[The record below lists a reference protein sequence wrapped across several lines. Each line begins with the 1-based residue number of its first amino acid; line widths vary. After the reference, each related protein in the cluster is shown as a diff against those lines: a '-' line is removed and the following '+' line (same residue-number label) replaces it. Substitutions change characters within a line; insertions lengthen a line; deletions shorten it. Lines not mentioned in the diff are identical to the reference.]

1 MTEFCCCW
9 WHSYSAWYN
18 TPRWIMFG
26 RFVAIGAAVGYL
38 GKPEAYAPDM
48 SKGLTLVFGIAYII
62 MALVS
67 FFGIIG
73 SLFSA
78 AGAVRIF
85 ATMLWGFVLVNL
97 VIAIINIIS
106 LTTNKQTAIDR
117 CIYNGQLQ
125 ANSTISNINQSQSGT
140 PVVSNITDGATSA
153 AYGKVS
159 GNLPDVCSNIETWRI
174 IIFGIAVGIIILFQ
188 AYFARVASRFAEQ
201 LEAEFYRKHHHKLE
215 DHSSRNGNNSTTGTD
230 PYSHHK

>member
-1 MTEFCCCW
+1 
-9 WHSYSAWYN
+9 
-18 TPRWIMFG
+18 
-26 RFVAIGAAVGYL
+26 
-38 GKPEAYAPDM
+38 M

-106 LTTNKQTAIDR
+106 LATNKQTAVDR
-117 CIYNGQLQ
+117 CISQI
-125 ANSTISNINQSQSGT
+125 NSNTNQSG
-140 PVVSNITDGATSA
+140 ITSSD
-153 AYGKVS
+153 
-159 GNLPDVCSNIETWRI
+159 CRNIETWRI
-174 IIFGIAVGIIILFQ
+174 VTFGIVAAIIILFQ

-201 LEAEFYRKHHHKLE
+201 LEQEYYRKYE
-215 DHSSRNGNNSTTGTD
+215 TRNRSNGNNGNNGTD
-230 PYSHHK
+230 PYSHHKLEKKEVQL